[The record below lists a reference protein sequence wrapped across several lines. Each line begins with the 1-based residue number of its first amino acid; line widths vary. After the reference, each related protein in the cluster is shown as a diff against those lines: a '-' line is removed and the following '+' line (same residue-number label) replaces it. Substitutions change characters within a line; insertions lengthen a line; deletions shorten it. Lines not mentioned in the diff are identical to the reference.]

1 MKYEKIGATLLII
14 FMVFGCHKKKENKEI
29 PINYTSTS
37 DTFLKKRIIECGDT
51 ASYQTLW
58 YSYLDSPQPEE
69 FLYYAMIMANKY
81 NYPQAY
87 YDVYLCLANTTDV
100 DKLDDATKKIVVE
113 YLVKASERGQDQASE
128 VLEEIAKFSK

>member
-1 MKYEKIGATLLII
+1 
-14 FMVFGCHKKKENKEI
+14 
-29 PINYTSTS
+29 
-37 DTFLKKRIIECGDT
+37 
-51 ASYQTLW
+51 
-58 YSYLDSPQPEE
+58 
-69 FLYYAMIMANKY
+69 MANKY